1 MFFRALFVL
10 FFFGSFS
17 HCAISLRVYRPF
29 PMEDPFE
36 FIQKFPNIQVV
47 VVDENPVKMAD
58 YDGYFFEAEGL
69 QNEYGPLSYLI
80 RKELSIRANLY
91 PKLLE
96 KGGKI
101 EVKEFLLHSLDR
113 CSKNRVEVSMKANLQ
128 IAGGSVET
136 FEYSDFIESKV
147 TNCYLTGSSLLILPL
162 LWYVPYNGFRGNR
175 EDQLNLLG
183 RNALEEFFR
192 FVETN
197 SASNK
202 NIKPES
208 IDLKKRESKAKKSQE
223 SIDPKI
229 KDIMDSL

>member
-1 MFFRALFVL
+1 MFFRAILLFFLFV
-10 FFFGSFS
+10 SFTQ
-17 HCAISLRVYRPF
+17 CAISLRVYRPF
-29 PMEDPFE
+29 PMEEPFE
-36 FIQKFPNIQVV
+36 FIQKFPNIQVLV
-47 VVDENPVKMAD
+47 TDENPAKMAE
-58 YDGYFFEAEGL
+58 YDGYFFEADGL

-80 RKELSIRANLY
+80 RKELSIRSNLY

-113 CSKNRVEVSMKANLQ
+113 CSKNRVEVSLKANLQ
-128 IAGGSVET
+128 IAGGPIET

-192 FVETN
+192 FIEMN
-197 SASNK
+197 SALNK
-202 NIKPES
+202 NGKPDIQEP
-208 IDLKKRESKAKKSQE
+208 KKKDTKAKKLPE
-223 SIDPKI
+223 PIDPKI

>member
-80 RKELSIRANLY
+80 RKELTIRANLY

-208 IDLKKRESKAKKSQE
+208 IDLKKRDPKAKKSQE